1 MSDLNEYLAKRNIS
15 DEQMDRARKATRE
28 YIDAYALRQARSE
41 GGMTQVEL
49 AKAMGV
55 SQNRVSRMERGDLS
69 VMSLDT
75 IRRYVEAL
83 GGTVSLIVNL
93 PTGKLTIL

>member
-1 MSDLNEYLAKRNIS
+1 MSELNAYLAKRNIT
-15 DEQMDRARKATRE
+15 EKQMDQARSATRA
-28 YIDAYALRQARSE
+28 YIDAYALREARSE
-41 GGMTQVEL
+41 GGMTQVQL
-49 AKAMGV
+49 AEAMGV

-83 GGTVSLIVNL
+83 GGSLSLVADL
-93 PTGKLTIL
+93 PSGRLTLL